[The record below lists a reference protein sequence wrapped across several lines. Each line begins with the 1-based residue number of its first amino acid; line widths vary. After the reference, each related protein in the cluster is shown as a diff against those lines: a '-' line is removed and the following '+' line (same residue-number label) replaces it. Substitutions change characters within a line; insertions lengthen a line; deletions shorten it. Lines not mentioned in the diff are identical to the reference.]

1 MIIYKKRKGRN
12 SLEINFNFEIHGGIS
27 YCIVSLLISEDQNL
41 NRTIVRYNKSWKKR
55 IQITLVFEV
64 TLFVMRLHS
73 VP

>member
-1 MIIYKKRKGRN
+1 MVEFLIASYPYSSQKIR
-12 SLEINFNFEIHGGIS
+12 SLNG
-27 YCIVSLLISEDQNL
+27 
-41 NRTIVRYNKSWKKR
+41 TIEHYNKSWKKR